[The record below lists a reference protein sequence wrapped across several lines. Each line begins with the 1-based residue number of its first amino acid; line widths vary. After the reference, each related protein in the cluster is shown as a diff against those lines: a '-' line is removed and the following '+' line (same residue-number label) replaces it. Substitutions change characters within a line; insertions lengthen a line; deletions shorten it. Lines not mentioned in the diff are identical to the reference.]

1 MISNSSGIF
10 PAGLSSSLPDQLKQI
25 LQVVDTGLKSVNTT
39 YRKNHKKQLERQ
51 RLEQF
56 REAENAKQRQRILDG
71 TWHDARLDCV
81 AGNGVMCE
89 LGVGDELFGEADKDA
104 RKAVEVSAE
113 GEKTKG
119 DKKVISDAEKEK
131 RQSEEETEKAEDERK
146 KQMSEEDMQAIEAMP
161 IVILKGFQS
170 KSGSARR
177 EALLDELATW
187 AAALAENQV
196 AHVIVVSDNRENA
209 KQLAKGTPYLL

>member
-1 MISNSSGIF
+1 MPNAF
-10 PAGLSSSLPDQLKQI
+10 LPLPSPPSPQYL
-25 LQVVDTGLKSVNTT
+25 
-39 YRKNHKKQLERQ
+39 NHRSKK
-51 RLEQF
+51 
-56 REAENAKQRQRILDG
+56 
-71 TWHDARLDCV
+71 
-81 AGNGVMCE
+81 
-89 LGVGDELFGEADKDA
+89 GE
-104 RKAVEVSAE
+104 
-113 GEKTKG
+113 
-119 DKKVISDAEKEK
+119 EK
-131 RQSEEETEKAEDERK
+131 RKSEEESEKAEDERK

-177 EALLDELATW
+177 EALLEELATW

>member
-1 MISNSSGIF
+1 MVFNSSAIF

-51 RLEQF
+51 RLEQL

-71 TWHDARLDCV
+71 KWHDARLDCV

-104 RKAVEVSAE
+104 PKAVEVSAE

-131 RQSEEETEKAEDERK
+131 RKSEEESEKAEDEAKLFEGWLR
-146 KQMSEEDMQAIEAMP
+146 DA
-161 IVILKGFQS
+161 
-170 KSGSARR
+170 
-177 EALLDELATW
+177 
-187 AAALAENQV
+187 
-196 AHVIVVSDNRENA
+196 SD
-209 KQLAKGTPYLL
+209 